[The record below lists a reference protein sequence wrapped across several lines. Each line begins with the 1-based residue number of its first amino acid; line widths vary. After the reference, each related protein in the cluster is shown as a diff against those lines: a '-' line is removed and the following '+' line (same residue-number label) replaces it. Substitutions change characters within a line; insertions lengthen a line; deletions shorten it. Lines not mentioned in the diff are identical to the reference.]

1 MREMTDVTDSFAASE
16 LKIKIGHVS
25 VAVSSI
31 FSTQYWCSAL
41 PLALM
46 GTVVGSF
53 CGFANHPPRVHIGL
67 REECAP
73 CDISKEIL
81 GTQQR
86 KDSV

>member
-1 MREMTDVTDSFAASE
+1 M
-16 LKIKIGHVS
+16 S

-31 FSTQYWCSAL
+31 FSTQCWCSAL

-53 CGFANHPPRVHIGL
+53 CGFANHTPHVHIGL
-67 REECAP
+67 REEHSP

-86 KDSV
+86 KDSVSLRVICLWYSQPGLLTYQTT